1 MYCPHCGKP
10 LDETARFCSTCGAA
24 AQQLPYQAPPASAT
38 RGQLTR
44 SRHNRLIA
52 GICAG
57 LALHYG
63 WDLSLVRVLCAL
75 LIVFTGVGLIAYL
88 VAWIVVPEEPYLLPM
103 NTSGT
108 TI

>member
-10 LDETARFCSTCGAA
+10 LDETARFCSVCGAA
-24 AQQLPYQAPPASAT
+24 AQPLYSQVPPASAL

-57 LALHYG
+57 LAQHYG

-88 VAWIVVPEEPYLLPM
+88 VAWIVIPEEPYLLPM

>member
-10 LDETARFCSTCGAA
+10 LDETARFCPVCGTAT
-24 AQQLPYQAPPASAT
+24 QPMNFHAPPPSML

-44 SRHNRLIA
+44 PRHNRIVA

-63 WDLSLVRVLCAL
+63 WDLSVVRVICAL
-75 LIVFTGVGLIAYL
+75 LIVFTGVGLIVYL
-88 VAWIVVPEEPYLLPM
+88 VAWIVIPEEPYILPQ

-108 TI
+108 AI